1 MNLRSLLL
9 VDDDEPF
16 RERMARAL
24 RGRGFEVF
32 TAGDHASAVQMA
44 SAHRPDFAIVDLRLP
59 DTNGH
64 EVARDIAPVSPKTK
78 LVMLTGYGS
87 IVSAVEAIRG
97 GVHQY
102 LTKPLDAD
110 ELVAAL
116 DGLDCGSRREE
127 VLPDSTPSL
136 ARAEWEHIQRV
147 LGDTDG
153 NISET
158 ARRLGIARRTLQL
171 KLKKY
176 PPKT

>member
-1 MNLRSLLL
+1 MSPRSILL

-24 RGRGFEVF
+24 RTRGFEVF
-32 TAGDHASAVQMA
+32 ATGDHASAVQMA
-44 SAHRPDFAIVDLRLP
+44 AVHQPDFAIVDLRLP

-64 EVARDIAPVSPKTK
+64 EVARDIIPLSPETK

-87 IVSAVEAIRG
+87 IVSAVEAMQQ

-116 DGLDCGSRREE
+116 HRLDGGGSPDDISLDN
-127 VLPDSTPSL
+127 TPSL

-147 LGDTDG
+147 LADTDG

-176 PPKT
+176 PPRM

>member
-1 MNLRSLLL
+1 M
-9 VDDDEPF
+9 
-16 RERMARAL
+16 
-24 RGRGFEVF
+24 F
-32 TAGDHASAVQMA
+32 TAGDHRSAVQMA
-44 SAHRPDFAIVDLRLP
+44 AAHQPDFAVVDLRLP

-64 EVARDIAPVSPKTK
+64 AVARDISPISPETK

-87 IVSAVEAIRG
+87 IVSAVEAIRSG
-97 GVHQY
+97 IHQY

-116 DGLDCGSRREE
+116 DGLRCGSRREE
-127 VLPDSTPSL
+127 ILPDSTPSL

-158 ARRLGIARRTLQL
+158 ARRLRDRSSHLAAEVEEVSPENVS
-171 KLKKY
+171 KD
-176 PPKT
+176 PKIVVLLSSLRCCRDL